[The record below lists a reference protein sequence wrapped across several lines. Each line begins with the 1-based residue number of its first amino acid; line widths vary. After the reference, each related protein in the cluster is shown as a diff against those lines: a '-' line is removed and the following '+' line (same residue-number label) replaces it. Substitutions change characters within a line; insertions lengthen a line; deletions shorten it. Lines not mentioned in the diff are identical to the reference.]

1 MNQIVPDA
9 PARAGALDPKRS
21 FIVQA
26 PAGSGKTG
34 LLIQRYLALLANVG
48 SPEEIIAIT
57 FTRKAAGEMRQRILE
72 ALRIVRDEP
81 GKTPENDHEQ
91 KTRELAGKAYARDRA
106 SGWDILE
113 NPSRLSIGTI
123 DSLCAALTRRMPV
136 QSGFGM
142 LPEIADDAGILYREA
157 AANTVLE
164 LESQKDWSGSVEA
177 LLRHLDNHIG
187 KVEGLIAE
195 MLSRRDQWLRHV
207 ADTAD
212 IRVQRE
218 NLEAALGRVIGEA
231 LERVQKTMPAA
242 IRDHLPDLARFAA
255 ENLLSERPASRICLC
270 LAMDSLPGTAPEDLE
285 TWTGIAEL
293 LLTAEG
299 GFRKGVNKRIGFP
312 PAPVKAEKERYAE
325 KKAAFQA
332 LLAEVGQCAD
342 FARALDAVRRLPSY
356 CYTEEQWRLVE
367 ALFEILKLAVAH
379 LQVVFQEKEAVD
391 FTEISL
397 RAASSLGDGDDPSD
411 LALLLDYRIRHILVD
426 EFQDTSISQFDLFLK
441 LTAGWSPGDGRT
453 FFAVGDPM
461 QSIYSF
467 REAEVGLFL
476 RAWEA
481 GLGPHLPLD
490 RVRLTANFRSDPGI
504 VNWVNRTFPDVFP
517 EESDPSTGAVA
528 YSPAEAVNP
537 DAAVGDAQ
545 VRDPKLATEAV
556 RVHPVMGA
564 DEKEAAARIAACV
577 REERS
582 RFPEDRLAIL
592 VRTRSHLKQILP
604 ALRRANIDYRAVEID
619 SLAERPVISDLV
631 ALTLALSHPA
641 DRTAWLAILRAPWC
655 GLTLGDLFVL
665 AGEDHEETIFHLLQD
680 SGRREKM
687 TGDGQ
692 SRLSRVLPVLADAMS
707 MCGRN
712 AIRCLVERTWT
723 ALGGPACASLQD
735 IREAAMYFN
744 FLEKTIGYGILADRG
759 VLEEG
764 VMKLYCPPDTEADG
778 SLEVMTIHKA
788 KGLEFDAVILPGL
801 NRIPRG
807 DAEKLLLWQEVPGDD
822 TDGGGGLL
830 LAPIAETGGDA
841 DPTYNYIKGLHK
853 EKNAYET
860 GRLLYVAATRARRRL
875 HLVGSVRRSTAN
887 TPVSPDPRSLL
898 RFLWPAVEPVFI
910 SASEAENEPDAVADG
925 PADGMGDVGA
935 GDAESEVLPIRRLKK
950 EWSLPRL
957 PPDAIL
963 QTPDREP
970 AEESVAKEDRRF
982 GLRFDWAGVVVRMT
996 GTVIHKWLRII
1007 CETGVDGWDEN
1018 RLSAVAGRIRADL
1031 AGSGMHP
1038 DRLDEAAGHVISA
1051 LARSVS
1057 DEVGRWILSSR
1068 ESGRCEYPLSGVAH
1082 GRVHHVVIDRTFIDE
1097 NGTRWIIDYK
1107 SGIHT
1112 GAGLEAFMEQE
1123 RMRYDDQTALYA
1135 ALMVRKDPLKA
1146 VRRALYFPMFAGW
1159 CPWPAESSCNNM

>member
-1 MNQIVPDA
+1 MNRIVPDA
-9 PARAGALDPKRS
+9 PARADALDPKRS

-34 LLIQRYLALLANVG
+34 LLIQRYLALLARVG

-72 ALRIVRDEP
+72 ALKSVRDRSVRDEP
-81 GKTPENDHEQ
+81 EKAPENDHEQ
-91 KTRELAGKAYARDRA
+91 KTRELAGKAYARDLEQ
-106 SGWDILE
+106 GWKVPE

-142 LPEIADDAGILYREA
+142 LPDIAEDADALYREA

-207 ADTAD
+207 AYTAD

-218 NLEAALGRVIGEA
+218 NLEAALSRVIGES
-231 LERVQKTMPAA
+231 LERVQQAMPDAV
-242 IRDHLPDLARFAA
+242 RDHLPDLARFAA
-255 ENLLSERPASRICLC
+255 ENLLSERPASPICLC
-270 LAMDSLPGTAPEDLE
+270 LAMDSLPGAAPQDLE
-285 TWTGIAEL
+285 AWIGVAEL

-299 GFRKGVNKRIGFP
+299 GFRKGVNRRIGFP
-312 PAPVKAEKERYAE
+312 PAPVKTEKERYAE

-332 LLAEVGQCAD
+332 LLAEIGDCAQ
-342 FARALDAVRRLPSY
+342 FARALDAVRRLPAY

-367 ALFEILKLAVAH
+367 ALFGILKLAVAH

-391 FTEISL
+391 FTEIAL

-426 EFQDTSISQFDLFLK
+426 EFQDTAISQFDLFLK

-481 GLGPHLPLD
+481 GLGPHLPLE

-504 VNWVNRTFPDVFP
+504 VNWVNRTFPDVLP

-528 YSPAEAVNP
+528 YSPAEAVDPYSAADDAPAGDP
-537 DAAVGDAQ
+537 DLAA
-545 VRDPKLATEAV
+545 EAV
-556 RVHPVMGA
+556 RVHPVIGP
-564 DEKEAAARIAACV
+564 DEKLAAERVAACV
-577 REERS
+577 HEEQA
-582 RFPEDRLAIL
+582 RFPNGRLAIL

-604 ALRRANIDYRAVEID
+604 ALRQANIGYRAVEID
-619 SLAERPVISDLV
+619 SLGERPVISDLV

-641 DRTAWLAILRAPWC
+641 DRTAWLAVLRAPWC
-655 GLTLGDLFVL
+655 GLSLGDLFVL
-665 AGEDHEETIFHLLQD
+665 AGEDYEETLFHLLQD
-680 SGRREKM
+680 SGVRGKM
-687 TGDGQ
+687 SGDGQ
-692 SRLSRVLPVLADAMS
+692 SRLSRALPVLTDAMS
-707 MCGRN
+707 MRGRHSV
-712 AIRCLVERTWT
+712 RCLVERTWM
-723 ALGGPACASLQD
+723 ALGGPACAGLQD
-735 IREAAMYFN
+735 IREAAMYFD
-744 FLEKTIGYGILADRG
+744 FLEKTIGHGILADRR
-759 VLEEG
+759 VLEDG

-801 NRIPRG
+801 DRIPRG
-807 DAEKLLLWQEVPGDD
+807 DAEKLLLWQEIPGEDNE
-822 TDGGGGLL
+822 GGLL
-830 LAPIAETGGDA
+830 LAPIAETGGNL
-841 DPTYNYIKGLHK
+841 DPTYSYIKGLHK

-875 HLVGSVRRSTAN
+875 HLVGSVRRSDAGM
-887 TPVSPDPRSLL
+887 PVTPDPRSLL
-898 RFLWPAVEPVFI
+898 RFLWRAVEPDFT
-910 SASEAENEPDAVADG
+910 SACEAENEPVGAAG
-925 PADGMGDVGA
+925 GAGSAGA
-935 GDAESEVLPIRRLKK
+935 GDAESEGLPIRRLKNG
-950 EWSLPRL
+950 WSLPPL

-963 QTPDREP
+963 QPPDSEM
-970 AEESVAKEDRRF
+970 AEEDAAEADQRF
-982 GLRFDWAGVVVRMT
+982 GLRFDWAGMMVRMT

-1007 CETGVDGWDEN
+1007 CETGVNGWDEN
-1018 RLSAVAGRIRADL
+1018 RLSAVSGRIRADL
-1031 AGSGMHP
+1031 AGSGMDP
-1038 DRLDEAAGHVISA
+1038 ARLDEAAGHVISA

-1057 DEVGRWILSSR
+1057 DDVGRWILSSR
-1068 ESGRCEYPLSGVAH
+1068 ESGRCEYPLSGVAR

-1107 SGIHT
+1107 SGVHT
-1112 GAGLEAFMEQE
+1112 GSGLEDFMEQE
-1123 RMRYDDQTALYA
+1123 RLRYDNQTALYA
-1135 ALMVRKDPLKA
+1135 DLMVRKDPLTT

-1159 CPWPAESSCNNM
+1159 CLWSDEFVRK

>member
-1 MNQIVPDA
+1 MNRIAPDA

-34 LLIQRYLALLANVG
+34 LLIQRYLALLARVG

-72 ALRIVRDEP
+72 SLKSVRDEP
-81 GKTPENDHEQ
+81 EKTPENDHG
-91 KTRELAGKAYARDRA
+91 KKIREMAGKAYERDLEQ
-106 SGWDILE
+106 GWNVLE

-142 LPEIADDAGILYREA
+142 LPDIAEDADALYRQA

-164 LESQKDWSGSVEA
+164 LESRKDWSGSLEA
-177 LLRHLDNHIG
+177 LLRHLDNHVG

-207 ADTAD
+207 AYTAD

-218 NLEAALGRVIGEA
+218 NLEAALGRVIVEA
-231 LERVQKTMPAA
+231 LERVQQTTPETV
-242 IRDHLPDLARFAA
+242 RDHLPDLARFAA
-255 ENLLSERPASRICLC
+255 ENLLSERPASPICLC
-270 LAMDSLPGTAPEDLE
+270 LAMDSLPGSAPQDLE
-285 TWTGIAEL
+285 AWTGIAEL
-293 LLTAEG
+293 LLTADG
-299 GFRKGVNKRIGFP
+299 GLRKGVNKRIGFP
-312 PAPVKAEKERYAE
+312 PAPVKGEKERYAE

-332 LLAEVGQCAD
+332 LLAEIGDCAQ
-342 FARALDAVRRLPSY
+342 FARALDAVRRLPAY

-367 ALFEILKLAVAH
+367 ALFGILKLAVAH

-391 FTEISL
+391 FTEIAL

-411 LALLLDYRIRHILVD
+411 LALLLDYRIHHILVD
-426 EFQDTSISQFDLFLK
+426 EFQDTAISQFDLFLK

-481 GLGPHLPLD
+481 GLGPHLPLE

-504 VNWVNRTFPDVFP
+504 VSWVNRTFPDVFP

-528 YSPAEAVNP
+528 YSPAEAMDP
-537 DAAVGDAQ
+537 DVAADDAPA
-545 VRDPKLATEAV
+545 VESMVAAEAV
-556 RVHPVMGA
+556 RVHPVIGA
-564 DEKEAAARIAACV
+564 DETEAAARVAACV
-577 REERS
+577 REEQS
-582 RFPEDRLAIL
+582 RFPDGRLAIL
-592 VRTRSHLKQILP
+592 VRTRSHLKRILP
-604 ALRRANIDYRAVEID
+604 ALRQANICYRAVEID
-619 SLAERPVISDLV
+619 SLGERPVISDLV

-641 DRTAWLAILRAPWC
+641 DRAAWLAILRAPWC
-655 GLTLGDLFVL
+655 GLSLGDLFVL
-665 AGEDHEETIFHLLQD
+665 AGEDHEETIIHLLQD
-680 SGRREKM
+680 PGRRGRIS
-687 TGDGQ
+687 GDGR

-707 MCGRN
+707 MRGRQT
-712 AIRCLVERTWT
+712 IRCLVEKTWT
-723 ALGGPACASLQD
+723 ALGGPACVGLQD
-735 IREAAMYFN
+735 IREAAIYFD
-744 FLEKTIGYGILADRG
+744 FLEKTIGYGILADRR
-759 VLEEG
+759 VLEDG
-764 VMKLYCPPDTEADG
+764 VMKLYCPPDAEG
-778 SLEVMTIHKA
+778 GVSLEVMTIHKA
-788 KGLEFDAVILPGL
+788 KGLEFEAVILPGL
-801 NRIPRG
+801 DRIPRG
-807 DAEKLLLWQEVPGDD
+807 DAEKLLLWQEVPGEDNE
-822 TDGGGGLL
+822 GGLL

-853 EKNAYET
+853 EKSAYET

-875 HLVGSVRRSTAN
+875 HLVGSVRRSDAGM
-887 TPVSPDPRSLL
+887 PLSPDPRSLL
-898 RFLWPAVEPVFI
+898 RFLWPAVEPDFT
-910 SASEAENEPDAVADG
+910 SACEAGNEPAGAAGGIDNADAG
-925 PADGMGDVGA
+925 E
-935 GDAESEVLPIRRLKK
+935 AESEVLPIRRLKNG
-950 EWSLPRL
+950 WSLPPL

-963 QTPDREP
+963 QPPDSET
-970 AEESVAKEDRRF
+970 AKERIAEADRRF
-982 GLRFDWAGVVVRMT
+982 GLRFDWAGMVVRMT

-1018 RLSAVAGRIRADL
+1018 RLSAVSGRIRGDL
-1031 AGSGMHP
+1031 AGSGMDP
-1038 DRLDEAAGHVISA
+1038 ARLDEAVGHVISA
-1051 LARSVS
+1051 LGRTVS
-1057 DEVGRWILSSR
+1057 DETGRWILSFR
-1068 ESGRCEYPLSGVAH
+1068 ESGRCEYPLSGVAR

-1097 NGTRWIIDYK
+1097 NGIRWIIDYK

-1123 RMRYDDQTALYA
+1123 RKRYDDQTALYA
-1135 ALMVRKDPLKA
+1135 SLMSRKEPLTV

-1159 CPWPAESSCNNM
+1159 CPWSDEFVRK